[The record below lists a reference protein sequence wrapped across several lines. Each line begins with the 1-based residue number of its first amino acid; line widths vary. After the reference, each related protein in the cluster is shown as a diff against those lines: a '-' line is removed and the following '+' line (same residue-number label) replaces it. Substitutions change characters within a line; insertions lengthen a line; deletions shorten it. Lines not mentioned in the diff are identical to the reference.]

1 VSGTTKGSKPQP
13 ASAIPE
19 RLKRA
24 LLANVRQELLAPAS
38 AIMGYADLLLEEA
51 RKQKFAGMLPDLER
65 IARSGSNLLEH
76 IDQVLV
82 LNADAATHTDEALAD
97 MQSRLRHDLRN
108 PLNAIKGYSEL
119 LLEEL
124 EELGGEPLR
133 VDLQVLLGEAKRLL
147 SQLDLIVDFSRGGHE
162 RIETDS
168 ESSTMVAE
176 FVVAMQPLPPDE
188 VRRHETGRILV
199 VDDNDS
205 NRGLL
210 VRRLGRDGHQVIEAI
225 SGRTA
230 LDLLGSHEVDLIL
243 LDLLMPELN
252 GFQVLAKLKADERLR
267 GIPVVIISGL
277 TDMDGIIR
285 CIEAGAE
292 DYLPKPINSVLLNA
306 RIGACLER
314 KRWRDR
320 ERQYLSQLKSEKEKS
335 ETLLL
340 NILPPQI
347 VERLNSGEAL
357 IADRFDD
364 VCVLFADLVGFTEV
378 SSRVTPARL
387 VEDLN
392 RLMSEFDALAQQLA
406 IEKIKTIGDAYM
418 AATGVP
424 EWRPNHVEAMADF
437 ALGML
442 QVLKIH
448 NEVMAT
454 TWKIRI
460 GVHRGPV
467 VAGVIGKHKFIYDIW
482 GDTVN
487 QASRLEATSEPN
499 WIHVSAPVA
508 EVLHS
513 RYRLESRGIV
523 HLRGKSD
530 VPSYF
535 LVDRQ

>member
-1 VSGTTKGSKPQP
+1 MSGSPEDGKPRPVS
-13 ASAIPE
+13 ASPE
-19 RLKRA
+19 RLERTR
-24 LLANVRQELLAPAS
+24 LANVRQELMAPAS

-51 RKQKFAGMLPDLER
+51 RKQTFTDMLPDLER
-65 IARSGSNLLEH
+65 IAQCGSGLLEH
-76 IDQVLV
+76 IDRVLV
-82 LNADAATHTDEALAD
+82 LDDEAAMHTDESLAG
-97 MQSRLRHDLRN
+97 MQTMLRHDLRN

-124 EELGGEPLR
+124 EELGGEALR
-133 VDLQVLLGEAKRLL
+133 VDLLVLLGEANRLL
-147 SQLDLIVDFSRGGHE
+147 SQIDQIVDFSHSGHE
-162 RIETDS
+162 PIDS
-168 ESSTMVAE
+168 ESKSSIMAAD
-176 FVVAMQPLPPDE
+176 FVDAMRPLSPGE

-210 VRRLGRDGHQVIEAI
+210 SRRLSRDGHQVFEAI

-230 LDLLGSHEVDLIL
+230 LDLLSLHVVDLIL
-243 LDLLMPELN
+243 LDLLMPEMN
-252 GFQVLAKLKADERLR
+252 GFQVLAELKRDERLR
-267 GIPVVIISGL
+267 GVPVVIISGL

-292 DYLPKPINSVLLNA
+292 DYLTKPINSVLLNA
-306 RIGACLER
+306 RINACLER

-320 ERQYLSQLKSEKEKS
+320 EQKYLSEIKIEKDKS

-347 VERLNSGEAL
+347 VARLNSGEEL

-364 VCVLFADLVGFTEV
+364 VTVLFADLVGFTEI
-378 SSRVTPARL
+378 SSRMSPSRL

-392 RLMSEFDALAQQLA
+392 HLMSEFDMLAQNMA
-406 IEKIKTIGDAYM
+406 VEKIKTIGDAYM

-424 EWRPNHVEAMADF
+424 DYRQDHVEAMADF

-442 QVLKIH
+442 RVLDIH
-448 NEVMAT
+448 NQVMAT

-460 GVHRGPV
+460 GVHCGPV
-467 VAGVIGKHKFIYDIW
+467 VAGIIGKHKFIYDIW

-487 QASRLEATSEPN
+487 HASRLEATSDPD

-508 EVLHS
+508 DVLRS
-513 RYRLESRGIV
+513 RFKLESRGIV

-530 VPSYF
+530 VPSFF
-535 LVDRQ
+535 LVGRQ

>member
-1 VSGTTKGSKPQP
+1 MSEINKGSKPRTTSA
-13 ASAIPE
+13 ASE
-19 RLKRA
+19 RLKSA
-24 LLANVRQELLAPAS
+24 LFANVRQELLAPAS
-38 AIMGYADLLLEEA
+38 AIMGYANLLLEEA
-51 RKQKFAGMLPDLER
+51 RKQELAEILPDLMR
-65 IARSGSNLLEH
+65 IAKSGSGLLDH
-76 IDQVLV
+76 IDQ
-82 LNADAATHTDEALAD
+82 ALAVD
-97 MQSRLRHDLRN
+97 SDVESHTEESLSEMQWRLRHDLRN
-108 PLNAIKGYSEL
+108 PINAIKGYSEL
-119 LLEEL
+119 LLEDL
-124 EELGGEPLR
+124 DDLGGERLR
-133 VDLQVLLGEAKRLL
+133 DDLQVLLGETNRLL
-147 SQLDLIVDFSRGGHE
+147 SQLDLIVDFSQRGHE
-162 RIETDS
+162 QIETDDIL
-168 ESSTMVAE
+168 SSMVAD
-176 FVVAMQPLPPDE
+176 FVQATQPLAPCE
-188 VRRHETGRILV
+188 ARRHETGHIMV

-210 VRRLGRDGHQVIEAI
+210 ARRLGRDGHRVVEAS
-225 SGRTA
+225 SGRAA
-230 LDLLGSHEVDLIL
+230 LDLLGTHEVDLIL
-243 LDLLMPELN
+243 LDLLMPDLN
-252 GFQVLAKLKADERLR
+252 GFQVLSKIKADERLH
-267 GIPVVIISGL
+267 GIPIVIISGL

-292 DYLPKPINSVLLNA
+292 DYLPKPINPILLNA
-306 RIGACLER
+306 RISACLER

-320 ERQYLSQLKSEKEKS
+320 ERQYLSQLQSEKERS
-335 ETLLL
+335 EALLL

-347 VERLNSGEAL
+347 VERLNSGEEL

-424 EWRPNHVEAMADF
+424 EHRSDYIEAMAEF

-442 QVLKIH
+442 QVLEIH

-454 TWKIRI
+454 NWKIRI

-499 WIHVSAPVA
+499 WIHVSDPVA
-508 EVLHS
+508 EVLS
-513 RYRLESRGIV
+513 ARYRLEPRGIIQ
-523 HLRGKSD
+523 LRGKSD
-530 VPSYF
+530 IPSYF
-535 LVDRQ
+535 LIDRQ

>member
-1 VSGTTKGSKPQP
+1 MSGTTKGSKPQP

-442 QVLKIH
+442 QILKIH

-508 EVLHS
+508 EVLRS
-513 RYRLESRGIV
+513 RYRLESRGII

-535 LVDRQ
+535 LVGRQ

>member
-1 VSGTTKGSKPQP
+1 MSDATKGPKPRKTSAP
-13 ASAIPE
+13 AE
-19 RLKRA
+19 RLKLA
-24 LLANVRQELLAPAS
+24 LFANVRQELLAPAS
-38 AIMGYADLLLEEA
+38 AIKGYADLLLEEA
-51 RKQKFAGMLPDLER
+51 RKQTLAEMLPDLER
-65 IARSGSNLLEH
+65 IASSASSLLEQ

-82 LNADAATHTDEALAD
+82 IDTDVAVRTAESLAD
-97 MQSRLRHDLRN
+97 VQSRLRHDLRN
-108 PLNAIKGYSEL
+108 PINAIKGYAEL

-124 EELGGEPLR
+124 EDLGGEPLR

-147 SQLDLIVDFSRGGHE
+147 LQLDLIVDFSRGGHE
-162 RIETDS
+162 KIETDS
-168 ESSTMVAE
+168 KSSAMVAE
-176 FVVAMQPLPPDE
+176 FVVAMQPLPSDE
-188 VRRHETGRILV
+188 GRRQETGRILV

-225 SGRTA
+225 SGRNA
-230 LDLLGSHEVDLIL
+230 LDLLGSQEVDLIL
-243 LDLLMPELN
+243 LDLLMPDLN
-252 GFQVLAKLKADERLR
+252 GFQVLAKIKADERLR

-277 TDMDGIIR
+277 TDMDGIVR

-292 DYLPKPINSVLLNA
+292 DYLPKPINPVLLNA

-320 ERQYLSQLKSEKEKS
+320 ERQYLSQIQREKDKSEA
-335 ETLLL
+335 LLL
-340 NILPPQI
+340 NILPAQI
-347 VERLNSGEAL
+347 VTRLNSGEEL
-357 IADRFDD
+357 IADGFEN
-364 VCVLFADLVGFTEV
+364 VTVLFADLVGFTEV
-378 SSRVTPARL
+378 SSRITPARL

-392 RLMSEFDALAQQLA
+392 RLMSEFDMLAQQLA
-406 IEKIKTIGDAYM
+406 VEKIKTIGDAYM

-424 EWRPNHVEAMADF
+424 ERRLDHVEAMADF

-442 QVLKIH
+442 QVLEIH

-460 GVHRGPV
+460 GVHCGPV

-487 QASRLEATSEPN
+487 QASRLEAMSEPN

-508 EVLHS
+508 EALRS
-513 RYRLESRGIV
+513 RYRLESRGTV
-523 HLRGKSD
+523 HLRGRSD
-530 VPSYF
+530 VQSYF
-535 LVDRQ
+535 LVGRQ

>member
-1 VSGTTKGSKPQP
+1 MSDTTKGSEPQP
-13 ASAIPE
+13 TSAIPE
-19 RLKRA
+19 RLKRT
-24 LLANVRQELLAPAS
+24 LLANIRQELLAPAS

-51 RKQKFAGMLPDLER
+51 RKQNLAEMLPDLER
-65 IARSGSNLLEH
+65 IARAGSGLLEH

-82 LNADAATHTDEALAD
+82 LNADVATDTGETLAD
-97 MQSRLRHDLRN
+97 VQSRLRHDLRN

-124 EELGGEPLR
+124 EDLGGEPLR

-147 SQLDLIVDFSRGGHE
+147 SQIDLIVDFSRGGHE
-162 RIETDS
+162 QIETDS

-176 FVVAMQPLPPDE
+176 YMVAMQPLAPDE

-210 VRRLGRDGHQVIEAI
+210 TRRLGRDGHQVIEAI

-230 LDLLGSHEVDLIL
+230 LDLLGAHEVDLIL

-306 RIGACLER
+306 RISACLER

-320 ERQYLSQLKSEKEKS
+320 ERQYLSQIKSEKEKS

-347 VERLNSGEAL
+347 VARLNSGEEL

-364 VCVLFADLVGFTEV
+364 VTVLFADLVGFTEV
-378 SSRVTPARL
+378 SSRVTPTRL

-392 RLMSEFDALAQQLA
+392 RLMSEFDMLAQQLA
-406 IEKIKTIGDAYM
+406 VEKIKTIGDAYM

-424 EWRPNHVEAMADF
+424 QRRLDHVEAMADF

-442 QVLKIH
+442 QVLEIH
-448 NEVMAT
+448 NDVMAT

-460 GVHRGPV
+460 GVHCGPV

-508 EVLHS
+508 EVLRS
-513 RYRLESRGIV
+513 RYRLESRGII

-530 VPSYF
+530 AQSYF
-535 LVDRQ
+535 LVGRQ